1 MARHSPCILQRLT
14 GPKSKIM
21 MSLLLARMILNLVL
35 VDLAVLSGM
44 VNVMAAA
51 LLVLA
56 TGLGHCSVKFLIHGL
71 TTLQQL
77 VDAYQKI

>member
-1 MARHSPCILQRLT
+1 MNLTSQWMARHSPCTLQRPT

-44 VNVMAAA
+44 ANVMAAA

-56 TGLGHCSVKFLIHGL
+56 TGLGHCSVK
-71 TTLQQL
+71 
-77 VDAYQKI
+77 